1 MPPTEDEDS
10 LAESIRDESGEE
22 EAEESETEPEEES
35 EEEPT
40 EEDGEPEEEAKGP
53 DDSDDE
59 PEEDEEPAPSR
70 GSRRIEALAEKNR
83 KLREENEALRRQ
95 PHQPAQPPPDPAVAQ
110 KQRRESLARD
120 FADFELLTPEQR
132 AERIE
137 RTVETG
143 VRNMVQPLAAHFF
156 DSSDR
161 AAFKENYGPGTP
173 SAKTYEK
180 YKAEVERQVQEARS
194 QGINLNRETV
204 FVSLVGKST
213 LKGAQSALDTARK
226 GAKTRLHKA
235 QGHSPSGR
243 GDAAGKAAKKTGVQ
257 EFEEKYGDTPI

>member
-1 MPPTEDEDS
+1 MPPTDDKDS
-10 LAESIRDESGEE
+10 LEESIHEESGEE
-22 EAEESETEPEEES
+22 ETEETETEPEDET

-40 EEDGEPEEEAKGP
+40 EEEGEPEEEAAGP
-53 DDSDDE
+53 DDTDE
-59 PEEDEEPAPSR
+59 AEEDEEPPSSR

-83 KLREENEALRRQ
+83 KLCDELDALKRQ
-95 PHQPAQPPPDPAVAQ
+95 PRQPAQPPIDPAVAQ

-143 VRNMVQPLAAHFF
+143 VRNMVQPLATHFL
-156 DSSDR
+156 DSSDKS
-161 AAFKENYGPGTP
+161 AFKENYGPGTP
-173 SAKTYEK
+173 SAKTYERLK
-180 YKAEVERQVQEARS
+180 DEVERQVQDARS

-213 LKGAQSALDTARK
+213 LKGAKEALDTARK
-226 GAKTRLHKA
+226 GANTRLKKA
-235 QGHSPSGR
+235 AGHSPSGR
-243 GDAAGKAAKKTGVQ
+243 GDAAGKAAKKTSTQ
-257 EFEEKYGDTPI
+257 EFEDKYGDTPI